1 MGDIERL
8 ARQVVNREPV
18 YKNLNGVWKERA
30 VQYEYRKMWRVIFRT
45 LPVPQKRQKTERTFP
60 TKTGLSL

>member
-1 MGDIERL
+1 MEGTSSAIRISQNV
-8 ARQVVNREPV
+8 ASN
-18 YKNLNGVWKERA
+18 
-30 VQYEYRKMWRVIFRT
+30 IRT